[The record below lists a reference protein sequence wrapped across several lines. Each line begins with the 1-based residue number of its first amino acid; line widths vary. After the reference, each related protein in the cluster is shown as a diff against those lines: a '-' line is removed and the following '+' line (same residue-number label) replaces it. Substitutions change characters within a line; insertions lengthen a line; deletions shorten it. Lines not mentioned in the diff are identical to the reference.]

1 MNSRKSASYWLVR
14 LLIVLILFLET
25 IHDVLSA
32 YSAMSKCNLAEEII
46 RQNLCRP
53 FMQQTLENES
63 IQNLSGIFNALLDFV
78 PTYLKTIQQLVTGKY
93 KKLPPITGFDFISH
107 AVFPEIVSALHESF
121 ENFVIGENFLQL

>member
-1 MNSRKSASYWLVR
+1 
-14 LLIVLILFLET
+14 
-25 IHDVLSA
+25 
-32 YSAMSKCNLAEEII
+32 
-46 RQNLCRP
+46 
-53 FMQQTLENES
+53 MQQTLENES

-121 ENFVIGENFLQL
+121 DLYSFLLSMHDG

>member
-1 MNSRKSASYWLVR
+1 
-14 LLIVLILFLET
+14 
-25 IHDVLSA
+25 
-32 YSAMSKCNLAEEII
+32 
-46 RQNLCRP
+46 
-53 FMQQTLENES
+53 MQQTLENES

-121 ENFVIGENFLQL
+121 ENLIIGEIFLRRSSLDKDALTVYSSVE

>member
-1 MNSRKSASYWLVR
+1 
-14 LLIVLILFLET
+14 
-25 IHDVLSA
+25 
-32 YSAMSKCNLAEEII
+32 
-46 RQNLCRP
+46 
-53 FMQQTLENES
+53 MQQTLENES

-121 ENFVIGENFLQL
+121 ENFLQTVDKSWIISKYSQNWKLDRSKLDSFSLEMDLENFTIFTEA